1 MMVEVVVVLGG
12 DGGWGVHAAF
22 GEGKE
27 GLLTE
32 PLCGSYVGMAWG
44 RGW

>member
-1 MMVEVVVVLGG
+1 MVLGG